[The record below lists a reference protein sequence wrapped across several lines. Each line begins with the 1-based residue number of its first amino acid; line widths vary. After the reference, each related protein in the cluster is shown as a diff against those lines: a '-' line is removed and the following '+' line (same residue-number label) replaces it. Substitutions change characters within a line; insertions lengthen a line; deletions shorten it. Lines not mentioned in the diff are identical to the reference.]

1 MIVFGKQESTQA
13 EGTAKSVK
21 GKRFLKTLFDAF
33 NEGVPL
39 DER

>member
-13 EGTAKSVK
+13 EGAAKAVK
-21 GKRFLKTLFDAF
+21 GKRFFKDFVGF
-33 NEGVPL
+33 NDVVPL